1 MCYMYVCMLGVRDIK
16 CSNPISQ
23 IPQILHTFRLSSLG
37 GLIFCI
43 SNKVPND
50 MGPAGPWA
58 GSLGVGV
65 SVSLP

>member
-1 MCYMYVCMLGVRDIK
+1 MLSI
-16 CSNPISQ
+16 PISQ

-37 GLIFCI
+37 GLKFCI

-50 MGPAGPWA
+50 MGPVGPWV